1 MPAAKPRAYF
11 VCRRAMRQRPAC
23 GGALHGCALHAAAP
37 CGLHP
42 ARGSGGTPKKRKQ
55 KVIVFIVFLAAVSLA
70 AFILYGVDKSR
81 AKRGAWRISEKALLC
96 LSFFGGA
103 AGGLLGMALFR
114 HKTRHRYFWAV
125 NFLGLA
131 WQAAAIVLLALYA

>member
-1 MPAAKPRAYF
+1 M
-11 VCRRAMRQRPAC
+11 
-23 GGALHGCALHAAAP
+23 
-37 CGLHP
+37 
-42 ARGSGGTPKKRKQ
+42 
-55 KVIVFIVFLAAVSLA
+55 IVFIVFLAAVSLA

-103 AGGLLGMALFR
+103 AGGLLGMVLFR